1 MAGSGDMRPSNKCL
15 RDRARVASTQPVL
28 KFNTDKSREH
38 AALISRGLTRE
49 QAAEFAGIS
58 PSTFDKYRREG
69 KFPGPTLP
77 GGRYDKRLLESKMD
91 GFSGIAKEG
100 EVVNA
105 LDSWRA
111 SRARSGSRS

>member
-1 MAGSGDMRPSNKCL
+1 MRP
-15 RDRARVASTQPVL
+15 
-28 KFNTDKSREH
+28 
-38 AALISRGLTRE
+38 ALTSRGLTRE

-77 GGRYDKRLLESKMD
+77 GRRYDKRLMEAAMD
-91 GFSGIAKEG
+91 RSSGIVAEG
-100 EVVNA
+100 EAFNA

-111 SRARSGSRS
+111 SRARSNSRS